1 MPISQE
7 IKQRL
12 PWLIIAAVVLIYLI
26 VNFFYDPE
34 QTTWSP
40 KCILLQLTGF
50 KCPGCG
56 SQRFA
61 YHLMHGDILG
71 AIHYNYF
78 IALLSPYLLLLL
90 SGELLPSR
98 RWRQYVHTHFVT
110 KLFGFS
116 YISLYFIWWV
126 LRNILNL

>member
-78 IALLSPYLLLLL
+78 IVLLSPYVLLLL
-90 SGELLPSR
+90 SGELFLSR

-126 LRNILNL
+126 LRNIIDL